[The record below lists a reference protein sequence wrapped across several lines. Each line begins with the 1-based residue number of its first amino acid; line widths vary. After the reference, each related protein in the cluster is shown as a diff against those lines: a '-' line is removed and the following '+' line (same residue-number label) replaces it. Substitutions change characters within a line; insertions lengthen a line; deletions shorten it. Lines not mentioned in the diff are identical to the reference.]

1 MEELSTEA
9 KDFFAKCA
17 NDFTEGELVL
27 RFIGESGRK
36 YFWMKDGRI
45 EKSPLKK
52 TLANSYGEKKGNY
65 FDSVVY
71 DCLLNSGQTKNSF
84 VYAFYKGESN
94 GVFIVGDM
102 KEFLVEVVPESIS
115 KELKCFCQRNK
126 AFAEVTNQ
134 LSGVFKRNKNIS
146 QIRPLYPFEV
156 EPIRADGTK
165 DKPIQLDKVESF
177 IEETRLETLNT
188 KSKTSESM
196 VVHREKGRDL
206 FVHYHWHENAKYTY
220 DLVSKLMKNKASV
233 IKYWLSFPNM
243 QSDVDEGWVV
253 LEEKNIGVFLEW
265 RCGNKLFCKKAPV
278 FLEDQLRKFAK
289 QRGRLFLAPTFLL
302 NENNNKTIGFYKINT
317 TNNVDK

>member
-1 MEELSTEA
+1 MDLLSTEA
-9 KDFFAKCA
+9 KDFVAKCA
-17 NDFTEGELVL
+17 NNFIGEELVL
-27 RFIGESGRK
+27 RFVSKSRRK
-36 YFWMKDGRI
+36 YFWMKDGAI
-45 EKSPLKK
+45 EKTPLKK
-52 TLANSYGEKKGNY
+52 KLADSYSQEKANY

-71 DCLLNSGQTKNSF
+71 NCLLNSGQTENSF

-102 KEFLVEVVPESIS
+102 EEFLVEVVPESIC

-134 LSGVFKRNKNIS
+134 LSGVFKQNKNITE
-146 QIRPLYPFEV
+146 IRPLYPFEV
-156 EPIRADGTK
+156 EPIRADGSK

-188 KSKTSESM
+188 KSQLSKSI
-196 VVHREKGRDL
+196 VVHRKKGQDL
-206 FVHYHWHENAKYTY
+206 FVHYYWHENAKYIY
-220 DLVSKLMKNKASV
+220 DLVSKLIKNKASG

-253 LEEKNIGVFLEW
+253 LEEKNEGLFIEW
-265 RCGNKLFCKKAPV
+265 RCGNKMFCKKVPV
-278 FLEDQLRKFAK
+278 LLKDQVRDFAK

-302 NENNNKTIGFYKINT
+302 NEKNNKTIGYIK
-317 TNNVDK
+317 